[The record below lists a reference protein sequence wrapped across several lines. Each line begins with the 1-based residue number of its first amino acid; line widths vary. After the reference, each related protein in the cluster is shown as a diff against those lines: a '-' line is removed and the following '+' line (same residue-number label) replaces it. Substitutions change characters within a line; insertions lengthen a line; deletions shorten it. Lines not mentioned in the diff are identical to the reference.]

1 MVRGWR
7 ELAARFCRSSIAGQA
22 MILTLQAGNV
32 SLALAGGKGANLARL
47 LGAGFSVPGG
57 FIITTRAYHAYVA
70 ANNLENWIVEGARS
84 ARPDDP
90 ATLDEASRAIRAR
103 FDAGVM
109 PPMLADAIG
118 HAYAFIG
125 CPPIA
130 VRSSATTEDL
140 PEASFAGQQ
149 ETFLNVTGNE
159 ALLRAVVRCWSS
171 LWTARAIGYR
181 MRNGIEHQDAAL
193 AVVVQEMVE
202 SEAAGVLF
210 TANPLTGKR
219 TETVVDATMGLGEAL
234 VSGHVEP
241 DHYVVNP
248 AGDRILS
255 KTLGA
260 KAVAVRGKPD
270 GGTVTR
276 TEDAASRQALPDGAI
291 IELAAV
297 GQRVARFFGIPQDI
311 EWAWAGGKLFLLQ
324 SRPITSLFPLPE
336 GMAPEPLQVLFSF
349 GAVQGMLDP
358 MTPLGRDVILTGPAN
373 LARLIGQDK
382 TLETQ
387 RITAVAAERLFV
399 NVTSALRHPQAR
411 QLIRK
416 ALTMIE
422 PGTGQ
427 ALERLLAEPPLAPQR
442 RRIRIGTVARIV
454 PLLARIIGNI
464 GYNVL
469 WPNAGR
475 MRIQRRIEEVIKSFQ
490 VKSAAAAT
498 LAERVALC
506 EVVFGSFFRF
516 APVVMPGVAVGLGA
530 LRFLHYLAADL
541 PDADRQILET
551 TRGLP
556 HNVTTEMD
564 LALWRTAAV
573 IRADADAAS
582 HFRQADVATLATQ
595 TLAGQLPAAAQ
606 AAIADFLR
614 RYGMR
619 GIAEIDLGRPRWRED
634 PTPLI
639 QVLQSYLR
647 IVDPNQAPDVLFERA
662 AASAEATSATLVKAV
677 GRTPHGWLK
686 SRVLRWAAHRM
697 RALAGL
703 RESPKFTFIR
713 LLGILRESLLA
724 GARELVAAG
733 VLTQPDDIFFLQLKE
748 IKALAKGEQRDWRRL
763 VGERRATYG
772 REKRRRQ
779 VPRLLLSD
787 GRAFFD
793 GVAELSDESGATIA
807 GSPVSPGVAEGVVHV
822 VLDPHGTQLAP
833 GEILVCRGTDPAWTP
848 LFLAAAG
855 LVMEVGGLMTHGSVV
870 AREYGIPA
878 VVGVHQATRRLETGQ
893 RVRVDGTRGRIT
905 ILGAAEGLPASASR
919 AGDEEP
925 L

>member
-1 MVRGWR
+1 
-7 ELAARFCRSSIAGQA
+7 
-22 MILTLQAGNV
+22 V
-32 SLALAGGKGANLARL
+32 SLAIAGGKGANLGRL
-47 LGAGFSVPGG
+47 LEAGFSVPGG
-57 FIITTRAYHAYVA
+57 FIITTRAYHAYVSS
-70 ANNLENWIVEGARS
+70 NNLEDWILETARS

-103 FDAGVM
+103 FDEGVM

-118 HAYAFIG
+118 HAYASIG
-125 CPPIA
+125 RPHVA

-149 ETFLNVTGNE
+149 ETFLNVTGNG
-159 ALLRAVVRCWSS
+159 ALLEAVVRCWSS
-171 LWTARAIGYR
+171 LWTARAIAYR
-181 MRNGIEHQDAAL
+181 TRNQIEHHGAVL
-193 AVVVQEMVE
+193 AVVVQEMVA
-202 SEAAGVLF
+202 SETAGVLF

-219 TETVVDATMGLGEAL
+219 TETVIDATFGLGEAL
-234 VSGHVEP
+234 VSGQVEP

-248 AGDRILS
+248 TDGRILS

-260 KAVAVRGKPD
+260 KAVAIRAKPD

-276 TEDAASRQALPDGAI
+276 TEGAAGRQALPDGAI
-291 IELAAV
+291 IELSSL
-297 GQRVARFFGIPQDI
+297 GQRVARLFGVPQDI
-311 EWAWAGGKLFLLQ
+311 EWAWAGGKIFLLQ
-324 SRPITSLFPLPE
+324 SRPITSLFPVPD
-336 GMAPEPLQVLFSF
+336 GMVPEPLQVLVSF
-349 GAVQGMLDP
+349 GASQGMLDP
-358 MTPLGRDVILTGPAN
+358 MTPLGRDVLRRIPVNVAK
-373 LARLIGQDK
+373 LIGQDA
-382 TLETQ
+382 TLVLQ
-387 RITAVAAERLFV
+387 RFFAVSGERLFI
-399 NVTSALRHPQAR
+399 NVTGALRQHHSR
-411 QLIRK
+411 NLIRA
-416 ALTMIE
+416 ALKMIE
-422 PGTGQ
+422 PGSGQ
-427 ALERLLAEPPLAPQR
+427 ALEQLLVDPALAPAR
-442 RRIRIGTVARIV
+442 TRIKLRTVARLV
-454 PLLARIIGNI
+454 PLLVRIIGNI
-464 GYNVL
+464 GYNLV
-469 WPNAGR
+469 WPAAGR
-475 MRIQRRIEEVIKSFQ
+475 ERTQRRIEAVVKLFQ

-498 LAERVALC
+498 LADRVALC
-506 EVVFGSFFRF
+506 EAVVGGWVRRVL
-516 APVVMPGVAVGLGA
+516 PVLMPGPIAGLGA
-530 LRFLHYLAADL
+530 LRLLHYLAAEL
-541 PDADRQILET
+541 PHAEQAVLKT

-564 LALWRTAAV
+564 LALWRTAGV
-573 IRADADAAS
+573 IRADTAAAA
-582 HFRQADVATLATQ
+582 HFRQADVATLATE
-595 TLAGQLPAAAQ
+595 TLTGQLPAAAQ
-606 AAIADFLR
+606 AAILDFLR

-619 GIAEIDLGRPRWRED
+619 GVAEIDLGRPRWREG

-647 IVDPNQAPDVLFERA
+647 IVDPDHAPDVVFERA
-662 AASAEATSATLVKAV
+662 AASSEVTIATLVKAV
-677 GRTPHGWLK
+677 GRIRHGWLK

-733 VLTQPDDIFFLQLKE
+733 VLTRPDDIFFLRLEEVQT
-748 IKALAKGEQRDWRRL
+748 LATGERRDWRTL
-763 VGERRATYG
+763 IAERRAAYA

-793 GVAELSDESGATIA
+793 GVAKPGDEAGATIA
-807 GSPVSPGVAEGVVHV
+807 GSPVSPGVAEGIVHV

-878 VVGVHQATRRLETGQ
+878 VVGVHQATLRLKTGQ

-905 ILGAAEGLPASASR
+905 ILGAADGLTVD
-919 AGDEEP
+919 GKEP
-925 L
+925 LVRVEVESAVAD